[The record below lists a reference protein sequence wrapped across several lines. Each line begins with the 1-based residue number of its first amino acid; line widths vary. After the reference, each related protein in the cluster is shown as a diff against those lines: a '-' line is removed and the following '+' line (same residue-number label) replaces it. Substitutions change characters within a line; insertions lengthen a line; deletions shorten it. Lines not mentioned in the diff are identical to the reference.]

1 MHVGLIL
8 TERGGGGAELGMK
21 ASESTDNGID

>member
-1 MHVGLIL
+1 MHEGLIL
-8 TERGGGGAELGMK
+8 TERGGGAELGIK